1 MSNTDS
7 KKLNFD
13 LNKLLYQ
20 IYSSDEV
27 YEDSYLNK
35 DTYLFMVNKLVDTL
49 SSDINIAI
57 SFFESLDLN
66 DRVDAY
72 IIHFVN
78 KIIEKFKSQED
89 KENFMELLD
98 TLSEKYSNS
107 EYINW
112 RLFKFYTFMNC
123 LSELLSSSE
132 NNSNSEKD
140 IEN

>member
-112 RLFKFYTFMNC
+112 SLFKFYTFTNC
-123 LSELLSSSE
+123 LSKLLSSSE

>member
-13 LNKLLYQ
+13 LNHLLYQ

-112 RLFKFYTFMNC
+112 SLFKFYIFTNC

>member
-7 KKLNFD
+7 KKLNCD
-13 LNKLLYQ
+13 LNHLLYQ

-35 DTYLFMVNKLVDTL
+35 DSYLFMVNKLVDTL

-112 RLFKFYTFMNC
+112 GLFKFYIFTNC